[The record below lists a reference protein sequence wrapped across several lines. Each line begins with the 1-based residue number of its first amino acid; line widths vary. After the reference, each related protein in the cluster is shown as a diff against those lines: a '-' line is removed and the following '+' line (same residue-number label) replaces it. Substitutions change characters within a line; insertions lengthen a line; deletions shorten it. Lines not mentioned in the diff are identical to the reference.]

1 MQAGSVRAVGTNTLR
16 KARRR
21 GAFLDRAASALGHPI
36 EIISG
41 IEEARLIYLGVAHS
55 MPSEPG
61 RRLVIDIGG
70 GSTELIIGEGM
81 AARQLESLYIGCVGI
96 SQRFFAD
103 GNITEKR
110 MKRARLAAQQELE
123 PLQTRFGRGAWEQAV
138 GSSGTIRAIA
148 DIVRLRGGNDSTITP
163 DALAELVELTV
174 KSGNVASLKFPGLAD
189 ERAPVFPGGLAIL
202 AAILEALQISSLR
215 AADGALREGLLHDLL
230 GRLTDEDARVRTVR
244 AMEARYH
251 VDDLQATRVESTVSQ
266 FLERV
271 KDAWSL
277 TDPLAELVL
286 RWGARLHEIGL
297 DISHSHYHKHSA
309 YLLANADLPGFPRD
323 EQKLLAAVVGG
334 HRRKL
339 NLSPL
344 DDLFPPWHVAGEYLI
359 VLLRLAVLLHR
370 GRSSSTLPEIRLEA
384 RNRGLDV
391 AFPEGWLEC
400 HPLTRADLDAE
411 ADYLKSSGFRI
422 RLV

>member
-1 MQAGSVRAVGTNTLR
+1 
-16 KARRR
+16 
-21 GAFLDRAASALGHPI
+21 
-36 EIISG
+36 
-41 IEEARLIYLGVAHS
+41 
-55 MPSEPG
+55 
-61 RRLVIDIGG
+61 
-70 GSTELIIGEGM
+70 
-81 AARQLESLYIGCVGI
+81 
-96 SQRFFAD
+96 
-103 GNITEKR
+103 
-110 MKRARLAAQQELE
+110 
-123 PLQTRFGRGAWEQAV
+123 
-138 GSSGTIRAIA
+138 
-148 DIVRLRGGNDSTITP
+148 
-163 DALAELVELTV
+163 
-174 KSGNVASLKFPGLAD
+174 
-189 ERAPVFPGGLAIL
+189 
-202 AAILEALQISSLR
+202 
-215 AADGALREGLLHDLL
+215 
-230 GRLTDEDARVRTVR
+230 
-244 AMEARYH
+244 MEARYH